1 MTDSRP
7 PWPGTK
13 PGQLEF
19 PFARAQ
25 AAIEAIRDLVA
36 DLRDL
41 RSAIEGGVGDLH
53 GGAFHGEFAEL
64 DVLAGDQVWEDVR
77 SSDDA
82 TRNAAIATITEITQ
96 SNPLFGDAVT
106 DLTGEL
112 RWSNEGQ

>member
-1 MTDSRP
+1 M
-7 PWPGTK
+7 
-13 PGQLEF
+13 
-19 PFARAQ
+19 
-25 AAIEAIRDLVA
+25 
-36 DLRDL
+36 
-41 RSAIEGGVGDLH
+41 
-53 GGAFHGEFAEL
+53 
-64 DVLAGDQVWEDVR
+64 LAGDQVWEDVR